1 MDCLARLPLAHC
13 VMDPTLD
20 SSSSPARDRLLDANL
35 DRAREGLRVLEDWAR
50 FGLDRGD
57 LVVRTKDMRQR
68 LGRLHRDAYK
78 FARHTATDPAAGLG
92 HPAQAER
99 RSPSAV
105 VGANAFAHASGIHQ
119 DGVLKNVQTFEIM
132 RPEDIGLT
140 ATNIAMG
147 KHSGRAALRSK
158 LKELGFDLAVGAV
171 GAGHPL
177 PQPRLEVRAF
187 CFNVW
192 R

>member
-1 MDCLARLPLAHC
+1 
-13 VMDPTLD
+13 MDPTLD

-92 HPAQAER
+92 L
-99 RSPSAV
+99 SL
-105 VGANAFAHASGIHQ
+105 IH
-119 DGVLKNVQTFEIM
+119 I
-132 RPEDIGLT
+132 
-140 ATNIAMG
+140 
-147 KHSGRAALRSK
+147 
-158 LKELGFDLAVGAV
+158 
-171 GAGHPL
+171 
-177 PQPRLEVRAF
+177 
-187 CFNVW
+187 
-192 R
+192 